1 MTDLTFN
8 EFLTALT
15 ALVDGKKKEEKT
27 YYTVEDIMGRYD
39 CSRPLAEKYMRE
51 AKSLSGRPDGKLC
64 KGKLLPAELALWE
77 NYINGRDVREGGRG

>member
-1 MTDLTFN
+1 MADLTFN
-8 EFLTALT
+8 EFLAALT

-39 CSRPLAEKYMRE
+39 VGHDTAEKYIRE
-51 AKSLSGRPDGKLC
+51 AKSLSGYPGGKLG

>member
-27 YYTVEDIMGRYD
+27 YYTVEDIMGRFD
-39 CSRPLAEKYMRE
+39 VGHDTAEKYIRE
-51 AKSLSGRPDGKLC
+51 AKSLSGCKLG